1 MPVFSHLHSHT
12 QYSLLDGQASISALM
27 KKAQADGM
35 PAVALTDHGNMF
47 GAFNFVA
54 EANKYNVKPIV
65 GCEFYLVE
73 DRHKKAFSRE
83 KGEKDTRHHQLLLAK
98 DQAGYQNLAKLCS
111 LSYIEGV
118 YSKFPRID
126 KELVERYHEGL
137 IATSCC
143 IGAEVPQ
150 AILFR
155 SEAEAEAKL
164 KWWLDLFGDD
174 YYIEIQRH
182 GLMNFDGTGKSQ
194 EDVNQVLLR
203 LAQKYNVK
211 VICTNDSHYVDQTD
225 YEAHD
230 LLLCVNTGELQQV
243 PVGDTRTN
251 YYTLLTGNGEVKYDQ
266 LDHLRRDH
274 GRDETAQRYLRRI
287 DEELQKPKPQT
298 RFGFANDQFF
308 FKTQEQMNALF
319 HDVPESV
326 DNTNEIVDK
335 ITPPKLARDILLPN
349 FPLPAGFANADDY
362 LRDLTFKGAFSGP
375 KPRYSERTEEV
386 EERLNYELR
395 IIQTMGFAGYFL
407 ITQDFINHGRSV
419 GVAVG
424 PGRGSAAGSAVAY
437 CVGITNI
444 DPIKYSLLFE
454 RFLNPERVSMPDIDI
469 DFDDVNRQ
477 KVIDYVVGKYGKN
490 QVAQI
495 ITFGTMAAKSSIKD
509 VGRAMDLKLPQV
521 NDLTKLVP
529 DKPGTTLAGAFA
541 ENQELDLIR
550 RDHSADNLKGY
561 VLRLATQLEGSVR
574 NTGIHAAGVIIAPD
588 DITNYIPVSTS
599 KESDLLVTQFDG
611 KVIESAGML
620 KMDFLG
626 LKTLTI
632 IVDALRLIERNHGV
646 KIDIDDIPLDDEKT
660 YALYQRGDTIG
671 TFQFESEGMRQ
682 YLKDL
687 KPTNI
692 EDLIAM
698 NALYRPGPMQFIP
711 NFINRKHGR
720 EEIVYPHELLEPILK
735 HSQGICVT
743 GDTLVHD
750 ADTGARVRIDE
761 LASRV
766 GSFRVQGVDAD
777 NNPAVATA
785 THFYD
790 NGLRDV
796 VRVRLRDGSAVTLT
810 PDHKVLTENGWQEV
824 GTLAP
829 GSFIGTPRRLDVAAA
844 ADYDL
849 NKLRTLAYLL
859 ADGSL
864 TSGACCDFVSQSP
877 ALVAAYSA
885 ATSASFDNLHLSAL
899 QQVREV
905 TRVSVKVAEKAYYHE
920 PTTLLTWL
928 RDLGLKTQKG
938 GLNSREKFVPEFVF
952 GLRQQCIA
960 HFVAALWDCD
970 GHVGEKICFYK
981 TISPLL
987 ARDVQTLLLRLGL
1000 RSVVYETRYRNA
1012 GDADETTAYQISTYQ
1027 LREFDALVGPHLVE
1041 KRRQYGERS
1050 TPSPTDA
1057 VDREIFVAELRRA
1070 WAGSDKEL
1078 MRTHGFDRQ
1087 HLMPARR
1094 ARNPRISA
1102 ALVAPLTQ
1110 VLALPATERSLR
1122 VRWEEIISI
1131 EPAGKQRVYDIT
1143 VEGIHNFVGNN
1154 VLIHNCVYQEQIM
1167 QAAQI
1172 MAGYTLGGAD
1182 LLRRAMGKK
1191 DMKKM
1196 ALEREKFVKGAADL
1210 HKIPAK
1216 KASEVFDVM
1225 EKFAEY
1231 GFNRSH
1237 SAAYSVVAYQT
1248 GYLKA
1253 NYPAEYMAAVLTNNM
1268 GDIKK
1273 VTFFIEEARKQGVA
1287 VLGPDVNESLLKFNV
1302 NEKGQIRF
1310 GMAAVKGA
1318 GELAVESM
1326 VEEREKTGPYRD
1338 VFDFAKRVNLRT
1350 VNKKTFESLAQAG
1363 AFDSFDKHRRLY
1375 LDAPSGD
1382 HNLIEKAMRL
1392 GQQHQAALD
1401 SSQHSLFGAAA
1412 FGAVAAPLPKVH
1424 EMEPW
1429 SKTEQLRREK
1439 EVVGFYLSGHPLDG
1453 FKLELEAYCTCGL
1466 DQVEDTKN
1474 KEMAVAGLITNV
1486 AFKTTKTGQSFA
1498 TFTLED
1504 YESSISP
1511 ALFRDDYTK
1520 YAPLINP
1527 RNYPNE
1533 QVPPMY
1539 VRLKQELR
1547 RHTTDQWDM
1556 RILSMQPLG
1565 EIAEKMSKGVRVRL
1579 DLRTVTGPMLDRLQE
1594 AIDHA
1599 PGGKRLEI
1607 HFVEP
1612 HEHLSVEMFSRRYQ
1626 VDPKPFIEKMR
1637 ELDLEAC
1644 SLL

>member
-27 KKAQADGM
+27 KKAQKDEM

-65 GCEFYLVE
+65 GCEFYMVQ

-83 KGEKDTRHHQLLLAK
+83 KGERDTRHHQLLLAK
-98 DQAGYQNLAKLCS
+98 DQAGYHNLSKLCS
-111 LSYIEGV
+111 MSFIEGL

-126 KELVERYHEGL
+126 KELLLQYHEGL

-143 IGAEVPQ
+143 IGAEIPQ
-150 AILFR
+150 TILFGT
-155 SEAEAEAKL
+155 EAEAEEKL
-164 KWWLDLFGDD
+164 KWWLDVFGDD
-174 YYIEIQRH
+174 FYIEIQRH

-194 EDVNQVLLR
+194 EDVNQVLLGF
-203 LAQKYNVK
+203 AQKHNVK

-225 YEAHD
+225 YAAHD
-230 LLLCVNTGELQQV
+230 LLLCVNTGEEHSI
-243 PVGDTRTN
+243 PVGDIRTN
-251 YYTLLTGNGEVKYDQ
+251 YYTLVSGKGEVKYDL
-266 LDHLRRDH
+266 LDNLRRDH
-274 GRDETAQRYLRRI
+274 SRDERAQRQLRRI
-287 DEELQKPKPQT
+287 DEELQKPKPHT

-308 FKTQEQMNALF
+308 FKNQAQMNELF
-319 HDVPESV
+319 ADVPQSV

-349 FPLPAGFANADDY
+349 FPIPAEHANADAF
-362 LRDLTFKGAFSGP
+362 LRHLTYKGAFEGP
-375 KPRYSERTEEV
+375 KPRYSVRTPEI
-386 EERLNYELR
+386 EERLDYELR

-477 KVIDYVVGKYGKN
+477 KVIDYVVGKYGKT

-509 VGRAMDLKLPQV
+509 VARAMELPLPQT
-521 NDLTKLVP
+521 NDLTKMVP
-529 DKPGTTLAGAFA
+529 EKPGTTLAGAFA
-541 ENQELDLIR
+541 ENQELDMIR
-550 RDHSADNLKGY
+550 RDESPENLKGHI
-561 VLRLATQLEGSVR
+561 LRLATQLEGSVR

-588 DITNYIPVSTS
+588 DITKYIPVSTS
-599 KESDLLVTQFDG
+599 KDSDLLITQFDG

-626 LKTLTI
+626 LKTLTV
-632 IVDALRLIERNHGV
+632 IVDAMNLIERNHGV
-646 KIDIDDIPLDDEKT
+646 KIDIDEIPLDDEKT

-720 EEIVYPHELLEPILK
+720 EEVVYPHELLKPILEY
-735 HSQGICVT
+735 SQGI
-743 GDTLVHD
+743 
-750 ADTGARVRIDE
+750 
-761 LASRV
+761 
-766 GSFRVQGVDAD
+766 
-777 NNPAVATA
+777 
-785 THFYD
+785 
-790 NGLRDV
+790 
-796 VRVRLRDGSAVTLT
+796 
-810 PDHKVLTENGWQEV
+810 
-824 GTLAP
+824 
-829 GSFIGTPRRLDVAAA
+829 
-844 ADYDL
+844 
-849 NKLRTLAYLL
+849 
-859 ADGSL
+859 
-864 TSGACCDFVSQSP
+864 
-877 ALVAAYSA
+877 
-885 ATSASFDNLHLSAL
+885 
-899 QQVREV
+899 
-905 TRVSVKVAEKAYYHE
+905 
-920 PTTLLTWL
+920 
-928 RDLGLKTQKG
+928 
-938 GLNSREKFVPEFVF
+938 
-952 GLRQQCIA
+952 
-960 HFVAALWDCD
+960 
-970 GHVGEKICFYK
+970 
-981 TISPLL
+981 
-987 ARDVQTLLLRLGL
+987 
-1000 RSVVYETRYRNA
+1000 
-1012 GDADETTAYQISTYQ
+1012 
-1027 LREFDALVGPHLVE
+1027 
-1041 KRRQYGERS
+1041 
-1050 TPSPTDA
+1050 
-1057 VDREIFVAELRRA
+1057 
-1070 WAGSDKEL
+1070 
-1078 MRTHGFDRQ
+1078 M
-1087 HLMPARR
+1087 
-1094 ARNPRISA
+1094 
-1102 ALVAPLTQ
+1102 
-1110 VLALPATERSLR
+1110 
-1122 VRWEEIISI
+1122 
-1131 EPAGKQRVYDIT
+1131 
-1143 VEGIHNFVGNN
+1143 
-1154 VLIHNCVYQEQIM
+1154 VYQEQIM
-1167 QAAQI
+1167 QTAQI
-1172 MAGYTLGGAD
+1172 LAGYSLGGAD

-1196 ALEREKFVKGAADL
+1196 ALEREKFIEGAKNL
-1210 HKIPAK
+1210 HGIVAK
-1216 KASEVFDVM
+1216 KANEVFDVM

-1273 VTFFIEEARKQGVA
+1273 VTFFIEEARKQGVP

-1302 NEKGQIRF
+1302 NQEGAIRF
-1310 GMAAVKGA
+1310 GMGAVKGA

-1326 VEEREKTGPYRD
+1326 VQERETAGNYSD
-1338 VFDFAKRVNLRT
+1338 IFDFAKRVNLRT

-1363 AFDSFDKHRRLY
+1363 AFDGFDKHRRLY
-1375 LDAPSGD
+1375 LDAPAGD
-1382 HNLIEKAMRL
+1382 QSLIEKAMKM
-1392 GQQHQAALD
+1392 GQQHQAAKE
-1401 SSQHSLFGAAA
+1401 SAQHSLFGAGA
-1412 FGAVAAPLPKVH
+1412 FGAVAAPLPKMH

-1439 EVVGFYLSGHPLDG
+1439 EVVGFYLSGHPLDSY
-1453 FKLELEAYCTCGL
+1453 KLELDAYCTCGL
-1466 DQVEDTKN
+1466 DKVDEIKN
-1474 KEMAVAGLITNV
+1474 KELAVAGLINNV
-1486 AFKTTKTGQSFA
+1486 LFKTTKTGQPFC

-1504 YESSISP
+1504 YETSINP

-1520 YAPLINP
+1520 FAPLINP

-1547 RHTTDQWDM
+1547 RHTQDQWDL
-1556 RILSMQPLG
+1556 RILTMEPLS
-1565 EIAEKMSKGVRVRL
+1565 EVAEKRSKGVRVRL
-1579 DLRTVTGPMLDRLQE
+1579 DLRTVTSLMLDRLEE
-1594 AIDHA
+1594 AIEAA
-1599 PGGKRLEI
+1599 PGSKRLEI
-1607 HFVEP
+1607 QFAEP
-1612 HEHLSVEMFSRRYQ
+1612 HEHLAVDMFSRRFQ
-1626 VDPKPFIEKMR
+1626 IEPKTFIQKMHDM
-1637 ELDLEAC
+1637 EMEVCTLI
-1644 SLL
+1644 